1 MFLDVIRVS
10 FKAIEELFDPETY
23 TSISTPGFALFIMV
37 LLAVAPIMV
46 YGLSNFLFWFFGER
60 KLEKSVVRSSVRH
73 RIKQIVGMLLMLAAA
88 LVTINV
94 LGVYFITVVS
104 DKYVA
109 PILSP
114 ILYCIVVLGFISFI
128 KYTIGNIVKLIVC
141 AVKRKK
147 HSKKINKDNKK
158 EIAKQTIK
166 QGKPVV
172 NVDSEEVRKVVI
184 PKTREFLHKYRKEGN
199 IKQVVKNHTKEYKE
213 LLTKET
219 QQFYNS
225 KEIVEHYINQYSK

>member
-1 MFLDVIRVS
+1 M
-10 FKAIEELFDPETY
+10 K
-23 TSISTPGFALFIMV
+23 GFFR
-37 LLAVAPIMV
+37 
-46 YGLSNFLFWFFGER
+46 WF
-60 KLEKSVVRSSVRH
+60 RSSAKMKRW
-73 RIKQIVGMLLMLAAA
+73 MLLIIIGIVLACYGMAEILTGKRLDFWP
-88 LVTINV
+88 LVRIIV
-94 LGVYFITVVS
+94 CFVV
-104 DKYVA
+104 
-109 PILSP
+109 
-114 ILYCIVVLGFISFI
+114 GFIAFI
-128 KYTIGNIVKLIVC
+128 KYTIGNIVKLIVG

-199 IKQVVKNHTKEYKE
+199 IKQVIKNHTKEYRE
-213 LLTKET
+213 LLIKET
-219 QQFYNS
+219 QQFHNS